1 MHLSGEEDSARG
13 DRPEERGASSA
24 QAHDRARPSGV
35 TRGPLT
41 LDDVGVVL
49 GGRPIIRQVDL
60 AVETGEFVTLLG
72 SNGSGKSTLV
82 RACVRLLPLA
92 TGNISLFGTP
102 IERFHAWERLGYVP
116 QRSTATSG
124 VPSTVGEVVTAGR
137 LAHHRLFGWPTKRD
151 RRAVDAALELVEL
164 GDRAREPVAQ
174 LSGGQQQRVMIARAL
189 SGDPELLIMDE
200 PTAGVDQHSQEIL
213 ATVLREMLGQEK
225 TVVMVAHELGP
236 FRSLVDRAVVLRDG
250 RVAYD
255 GAVPESSEHLGHA
268 HHSHSSVVHDDP
280 AVPPEGVWL

>member
-1 MHLSGEEDSARG
+1 MSTD
-13 DRPEERGASSA
+13 
-24 QAHDRARPSGV
+24 
-35 TRGPLT
+35 PLT
-41 LDDVGVVL
+41 LEDVGVVL
-49 GGRPIIRQVDL
+49 GGRPIVRQIELSVG
-60 AVETGEFVTLLG
+60 TGEFVTLLG

-92 TGNISLFGTP
+92 TGGISLFGTP
-102 IERFHAWERLGYVP
+102 VDRFRSWERVGYVP

-137 LAHHRLFGWPTKRD
+137 LSRHRIFGWPSKRD
-151 RRAVDAALELVEL
+151 RRAVDAALDLVEL

-213 ATVLREMLGQEK
+213 ATVLREMLSHDK

-250 RVAYD
+250 RVAYS
-255 GAVPESSEHLGHA
+255 GAVPESPNNLGD
-268 HHSHSSVVHDDP
+268 HHHPHSSIVHDDP
-280 AVPPEGVWL
+280 AVPPEGVWS